1 MHGTITLPLDAELA
15 GWLTTGAATRG
26 VKVEEFAVDTLRRV
40 SRKPTINEVFADVQ
54 ADFKASGMT
63 EDELGQLL
71 EQAVAEVRANN
82 RD

>member
-1 MHGTITLPLDAELA
+1 MNGTITLPIDAELA

-26 VKVEEFAVDTLRRV
+26 VRVEEFAVDTLRRV
-40 SRKPTINEVFADVQ
+40 AKKPTINEVFADVQ

-63 EDELGQLL
+63 EDELGDLL
-71 EQAVAEVRANN
+71 EKAVAEVRASN